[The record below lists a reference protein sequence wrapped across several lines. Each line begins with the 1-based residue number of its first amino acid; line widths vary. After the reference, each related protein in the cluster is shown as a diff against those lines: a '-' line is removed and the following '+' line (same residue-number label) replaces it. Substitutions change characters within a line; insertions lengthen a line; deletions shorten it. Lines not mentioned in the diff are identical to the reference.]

1 MAELMRSILAGLALA
16 GFVLVA
22 PGKAEAPL
30 SAADQASIRGVI
42 TEQIEAFK
50 ADDGIAAFAYA
61 SPMIQQLFGT
71 PERFMEMVKS
81 GYLPV
86 YRPRE
91 VAFLDVVEI
100 EGDLV
105 QRVLVVG
112 PDQRAVRAYYS
123 MQRQQDGTW
132 RINGC
137 TLEQLP
143 EVAI

>member
-1 MAELMRSILAGLALA
+1 MARLMRSILVGLLLA
-16 GFVLVA
+16 GFVVTA
-22 PGKAEAPL
+22 KGKAEALLAPE
-30 SAADQASIRGVI
+30 DQASIRGVI

-50 ADDGIAAFAYA
+50 ADDGVAAFAYA
-61 SPMIQQLFGT
+61 SPAIQQLFGT
-71 PERFMEMVKS
+71 PERFMEMVRT
-81 GYLPV
+81 GYQPV

-91 VAFLDVVEI
+91 VSFLDLVEL

-112 PDQRAVRAYYS
+112 PDQRAVTAYYS

-132 RINGC
+132 RIDGC

-143 EVAI
+143 EVSI